1 MRELYDSYFDYEFDC
16 KEENLTSDNSTK
28 YHDQIKAFNGGGSGG

>member
-1 MRELYDSYFDYEFDC
+1 MIKSYDSYFDYDFDC
-16 KEENLTSDNSTK
+16 NENIVDEKTNS